1 MRWTKRWFAAV
12 PPLLALACGKSA
24 AKKTAEIREC
34 SRITMNAQGAAQC
47 LVLQFKWK
55 QAEARSAAT
64 QYQRQQDSIA
74 QFKADSAW
82 RGAAAQHKREID
94 RCGKDPSGEAARCL
108 MSFGWAEAR
117 ATATADS
124 LWRRDA
130 SKHRRELGACARNR
144 KMQAGACLQ
153 LYYKWSPERALAVDD
168 SMRRAKLR
176 R

>member
-1 MRWTKRWFAAV
+1 MRWTKRWFAVV
-12 PPLLALACGKSA
+12 PLMLTVACKSA
-24 AKKTAEIREC
+24 AKKAAEVREC

-55 QAEARSAAT
+55 QAAALTAAT
-64 QYQRQQDSIA
+64 QYQQHQDSLA
-74 QFKADSAW
+74 QSKADSTW
-82 RGAAAQHKREID
+82 RSEAARHKKEIAL
-94 RCGKDPSGEAARCL
+94 CAGDPSGEAARCL

-124 LWRRDA
+124 LWRRDG
-130 SKHRRELGACARNR
+130 SKHRTELTACARNR

-168 SMRRAKLR
+168 SIRRSKLR